1 MNFIK
6 TSSNSE
12 DIIKFFTCSCILR
25 FTYDQLHLTKIRV
38 LSHHNFYY
46 LFLYFEIFDVVG
58 QKRGGGFSPLSFEPL
73 GLVAAFLIGHD
84 GRRIKLKSE
93 NVKI

>member
-1 MNFIK
+1 
-6 TSSNSE
+6 
-12 DIIKFFTCSCILR
+12 
-25 FTYDQLHLTKIRV
+25 
-38 LSHHNFYY
+38 
-46 LFLYFEIFDVVG
+46 LYFEIFDVVG

-84 GRRIKLKSE
+84 GCRIKLKSGKCE